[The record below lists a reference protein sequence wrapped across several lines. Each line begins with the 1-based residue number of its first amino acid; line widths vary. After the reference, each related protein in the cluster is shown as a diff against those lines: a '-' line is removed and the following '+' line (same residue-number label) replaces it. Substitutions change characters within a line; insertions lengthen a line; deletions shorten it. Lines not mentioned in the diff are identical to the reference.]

1 MSPFITPSR
10 TFNIVTHLSQGQ
22 QADPEVRRSG
32 VIAPEST
39 APIVSMRPNSN
50 PLVAR
55 T

>member
-1 MSPFITPSR
+1 MSPFITPSW
-10 TFNIVTHLSQGQ
+10 TFNIVIHLSQGQ
-22 QADPEVRRSG
+22 QADPEVHRSG

-39 APIVSMRPNSN
+39 AHIVSMMLNSN